1 MDSCARP
8 AGRFR
13 PPAAGGRGSAGQN
26 ILGLILGVAF
36 TLGLFLSIA
45 HYEKAA
51 PESPPP
57 ELDDLRVAVV
67 PVQPPP
73 LPSVTPTE
81 SAPDTTPMVDFE
93 YAPSDSVVKIAAS
106 PPSAASVLPEELS
119 RAPSANASFDFR
131 PADFKPRM
139 AFSSDSQHVYQRNEV
154 DRAPEVLERPN
165 TPPVPQ
171 RIRNNAAALQVTLFV
186 VVNASGA
193 VGDIRLKQTSGSPGF
208 DSLMIDFIRQ
218 WVFSPAIKGGK
229 KVRCLIEQ
237 GITIKWSGG
246 SPFQT

>member
-8 AGRFR
+8 AVRFR

-119 RAPSANASFDFR
+119 RAPSANASFDQIADVDA
-131 PADFKPRM
+131 PASGTDQPVLSGLRQILIQSTVSKIALVEKP
-139 AFSSDSQHVYQRNEV
+139 
-154 DRAPEVLERPN
+154 APEN
-165 TPPVPQ
+165 MCG
-171 RIRNNAAALQVTLFV
+171 ASALT
-186 VVNASGA
+186 GW
-193 VGDIRLKQTSGSPGF
+193 SP
-208 DSLMIDFIRQ
+208 LTR
-218 WVFSPAIKGGK
+218 A
-229 KVRCLIEQ
+229 
-237 GITIKWSGG
+237 
-246 SPFQT
+246 